1 MPGVWKKFKD
11 HKPVFGLSVKF
22 AEGADLSDIEGT
34 ITQIKL
40 HIRNTSVPMIVTA
53 SDSEAKNQGTDGIF
67 AICSERCGEKMKDA
81 VTKELTMFKEFKDIF
96 LN

>member
-1 MPGVWKKFKD
+1 
-11 HKPVFGLSVKF
+11 
-22 AEGADLSDIEGT
+22 
-34 ITQIKL
+34 
-40 HIRNTSVPMIVTA
+40 MIVTA

-81 VTKELTMFKEFKDIF
+81 VTKEFTMFKEFKNIF